1 MRAVSNNIHVSGSER
16 ILYEA
21 NLGKVFIELIS
32 RALSSYAP
40 PEKIYINVDTVEP
53 ETIKYIESL
62 DIKTITSPSCE
73 NAVKTAKGI
82 LESTGIKTGVIE
94 NAVNLLKSG
103 PAPEGNN
110 MRGAI
115 IMDYLTGKRIEPDL
129 SRGVRVSRIDYSNE
143 ARQLIKKELQRHDIF
158 HERVIDAAAI
168 ATKVCSRNETIAELC
183 WSDNPEYTTGYV
195 ASEKNGYVRITNMKE
210 KGSTRGGR
218 IFFVNTDRLSLDDYI
233 IFLEKQPVIINKIGQ
248 VHAP

>member
-1 MRAVSNNIHVSGSER
+1 M
-16 ILYEA
+16 
-21 NLGKVFIELIS
+21 
-32 RALSSYAP
+32 
-40 PEKIYINVDTVEP
+40 
-53 ETIKYIESL
+53 
-62 DIKTITSPSCE
+62 
-73 NAVKTAKGI
+73 
-82 LESTGIKTGVIE
+82 IE

-103 PAPEGNN
+103 PAPGGNN

-129 SRGVRVSRIDYSNE
+129 RRGVRVSKIDYSNE

-195 ASEKNGYVRITNMKE
+195 ASEKHGYVRITNMKE
-210 KGSTRGGR
+210 KGSTKGGR
-218 IFFVNTDRLSLDDYI
+218 IFFVNTAGLLLEEYI
-233 IFLEKQPVIINKIGQ
+233 MFLEKQPVIINKIGQ
-248 VHAP
+248 VYAP

>member
-21 NLGKVFIELIS
+21 NLEKVFLGLIS
-32 RALSSYAP
+32 RALSSYTP
-40 PEKIYINVDTVEP
+40 P
-53 ETIKYIESL
+53 ETIHINVEPIEPESIKYTQSL

-73 NAVKTAKGI
+73 DAGKTAKGI
-82 LESTGIKTGVIE
+82 LGSTGIKTGVIE
-94 NAVNLLKSG
+94 NAINLLNFG

-115 IMDYLTGKRIEPDL
+115 IMDYFTGNRIEPDL
-129 SRGVRVSRIDYSNE
+129 RRGVRVSRIDYSEE

-158 HERVIDAAAI
+158 HERVIDAVAI

-195 ASEKNGYVRITNMKE
+195 ASEKNGYVRITNMKT
-210 KGSTRGGR
+210 KGLTKGGR
-218 IFFVNTDRLSLDDYI
+218 DRKS
-233 IFLEKQPVIINKIGQ
+233 V
-248 VHAP
+248 V